1 MNIPIPEWNITLIDI
16 TWMIWCDSVGRAQV
30 LECSTLK
37 VIEYVDNTESYTRA
51 ISGSSSSEYVILN
64 VTLSVIQMKRQEMM
78 C

>member
-1 MNIPIPEWNITLIDI
+1 
-16 TWMIWCDSVGRAQV
+16 MIWCDSVGTAQV

-37 VIEYVDNTESYTRA
+37 AIEYVDDAESYTRA